1 MNAFPTTY
9 IGGYGVMVPVE
20 HLLNTFIG
28 AETSKS
34 FVNDQ
39 LSK

>member
-1 MNAFPTTY
+1 
-9 IGGYGVMVPVE
+9 MVPVE

-34 FVNDQ
+34 FLNDQ